1 MTQIIHWA
9 VKMVPDIAEM
19 AMNKFAVCIEFCMQP
34 GQTLRQVALWSAS
47 WSLSLMC
54 SLCVKYSTISCWGRC
69 NFIYVPVEWD
79 YLKVR
84 FEWCHKINHDLSFL
98 SVSFI
103 MTLLSVLCNYFPRYY
118 EIHYPVAWIH
128 PNLFSL
134 LFILTLNTLSFVS
147 CSQTFILRSFFLHS
161 NNRHIFCFY
170 RHIYHSGL
178 IIKNLHAHYN
188 SLHHLGGIQNMF
200 PRALLLSSDFFPPFK
215 YASRSFGGCFSPN
228 LASDNHNAVGARKGP
243 TVSMH
248 HRCQNKWKTPNHTH
262 TGARGRAR

>member
-1 MTQIIHWA
+1 MLSVLGQYLSLLIERLSARSAPKQGNKWCRRRRALILFLVLFVNCLGKSGRKMTQIIHWA

-98 SVSFI
+98 SVAFI
-103 MTLLSVLCNYFPRYY
+103 MTVLSVLCNYFPRYY

-134 LFILTLNTLSFVS
+134 LFILTLNTLSFV
-147 CSQTFILRSFFLHS
+147 CCAQTFILRSFFVCILTS
-161 NNRHIFCFY
+161 
-170 RHIYHSGL
+170 
-178 IIKNLHAHYN
+178 K
-188 SLHHLGGIQNMF
+188 Q
-200 PRALLLSSDFFPPFK
+200 LL
-215 YASRSFGGCFSPN
+215 
-228 LASDNHNAVGARKGP
+228 
-243 TVSMH
+243 
-248 HRCQNKWKTPNHTH
+248 
-262 TGARGRAR
+262 